1 MKLSGVFLE
10 NMGKRHSVIVGM
22 TRSGKSYLTKHV
34 LQQLQEQG
42 YHTVFFDPKHDDDY
56 ASLGTICKTPVQF
69 YHQLLKKNPAIVYRP
84 SPKRDS
90 RVEELNKIAELL
102 FAMSNKEGFKRIKR
116 VVAIDEIQLMVKK
129 GTNDGVETIW
139 TVGAGIGVVGIAI
152 TQRIQLL
159 NETCWS
165 QSENK
170 IIFKTDDRPEYLKS
184 RNLEHYTD
192 KREFFLDS
200 QNKYWFYYTTGNG
213 TWRIR
218 EPIST
223 SSTTNTIKQP
233 TTIKKSNR
241 KPKPISTLKTVEH
254 FGLKRWDI

>member
-10 NMGKRHSVIVGM
+10 NIGKRHSVIVGM

-34 LQQLQEQG
+34 LQQLQDQG

-56 ASLGTICKTPVQF
+56 ASLGTICKTPLQF

-84 SPKRDS
+84 SPKKDA
-90 RVEELNKIAELL
+90 RVDELNKITEFL
-102 FAMSNKEGFKRIKR
+102 FAMSNKDGFKRIKR

-184 RNLEHYTD
+184 RNLDHYID
-192 KREFFLDS
+192 KREFFLDT

-213 TWRIR
+213 KWRIR
-218 EPIST
+218 EPISA
-223 SSTTNTIKQP
+223 SSTTNTIKQ
-233 TTIKKSNR
+233 TTTTKKSTR